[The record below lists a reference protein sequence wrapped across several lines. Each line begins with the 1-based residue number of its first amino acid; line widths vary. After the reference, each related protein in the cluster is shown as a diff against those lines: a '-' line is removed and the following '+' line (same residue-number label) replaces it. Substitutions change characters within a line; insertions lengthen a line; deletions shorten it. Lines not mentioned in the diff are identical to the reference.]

1 MPAAEIVKALG
12 PGTLHQF
19 SSSYQ
24 TATESFTNLLLY
36 PFLQSIVL
44 SNPNNIK
51 SNEQDLRTLVVDG
64 SSRFGQLCTTNI
76 SIAQQVNSYGKVV
89 PVLLKG
95 ETISKYTTYAKPLI
109 EKYVAEAEASGNEN
123 KQFFME
129 FQAYISTVD
138 QKIALIAPKVA
149 GLTTDIENANIELG
163 NANVGAVIGDLI
175 KTFFKIGSGEDGN
188 VQIATLLGVGI
199 DTLKSSFT
207 QLWANQQHL
216 KGLIKGLT
224 NLKDT
229 LTTVETLFSKLRGA
243 LTGVLSDAK
252 ALLSIWSDVQTRLG
266 TVESVD
272 RMVTDAEL
280 TQIVVEWTKAQEA
293 ATAYVGAVS
302 GSGATRAVPTRQLI
316 NEATAAVAHHMPK
329 VPRTQGELK
338 MAHLITSLDL
348 TDAGGKPK
356 VTDSDREKLLKL
368 AGPPETSKAVLDEL
382 ILQTSGVMEEF
393 NVLLRIPYLSQLQC
407 TNPDKPSE
415 KIDIQTMVTNYQKM
429 YWDLQQETVPLA
441 QDLQTYSETVLLLLP
456 KLVSTPSAQP
466 GELTIDAYLKAH
478 KSLASDYHLKATE
491 LSNKSLTYRN
501 NWNNAI
507 IAVEQ
512 AINECQTN
520 IENWEEDIGD
530 LTDEVRHQTLI
541 TVLTGIGALVCFSAA
556 ALIPGGILVSGG
568 LMAGGA
574 PLISMT
580 IAAIEEIGRLR
591 SVIDELNN
599 IIQSAKNT
607 RKSLEVL
614 IPLMQRIVDTVAG
627 IADIWANV
635 TQGLNDVG
643 AWNMLLEL
651 PQLLDDMR
659 PKLMDNWTSIK
670 EATEAYMDIITGVK
684 ITVGI
689 WTSSMV

>member
-368 AGPPETSKAVLDEL
+368 AGRVRLFLDEL

-393 NVLLRIPYLSQLQC
+393 NALLRIPYLNQLQC
-407 TNPDKPSE
+407 NNPDKPSE

-441 QDLQTYSETVLLLLP
+441 QELQAYSNAVLLLLP
-456 KLVSTPSAQP
+456 KLVSTPTGKP
-466 GELTIDAYLKAH
+466 GEVT
-478 KSLASDYHLKATE
+478 ATE
-491 LSNKSLTYRN
+491 ISNKSVMFKN
-501 NWNNAI
+501 KWNNAKL
-507 IAVEQ
+507 AVEQ
-512 AINECQTN
+512 AIEECKASIEMRLGESINE
-520 IENWEEDIGD
+520 
-530 LTDEVRHQTLI
+530 LTAEVKRQTLMA
-541 TVLTGIGALVCFSAA
+541 VFGAIGALACFAA
-556 ALIPGGILVSGG
+556 AAFLPGGFLVTGG
-568 LMAGGA
+568 LVFGGTA
-574 PLISMT
+574 LLGMT
-580 IAAIEEIGRLR
+580 IAAIVEIGK
-591 SVIDELNN
+591 VCPPAAAIDELKRS
-599 IIQSAKNT
+599 IQTAKDTQKN
-607 RKSLEVL
+607 LEL
-614 IPLMQRIVDTVAG
+614 LLPLMQEISDCLSQ
-627 IADIWANV
+627 IADVWTDI
-635 TQGLNDVG
+635 TQE
-643 AWNMLLEL
+643 LLETT
-651 PQLLDDMR
+651 R
-659 PKLMDNWTSIK
+659 PALKESWTAIK
-670 EATEAYMDIITGVK
+670 EATEKYMDIITGVK
-684 ITVGI
+684 IPVVKI
-689 WTSSMV
+689 APNWQ